1 MEEIELIREVLAQ
14 AQLKGVEGSSAAM
27 ESLVRLNTKLLN
39 VKEELDLL
47 DGKIAHG

>member
-1 MEEIELIREVLAQ
+1 MEEIELIREVLAE

-27 ESLVRLNTKLLN
+27 EALVRINNDNLRL
-39 VKEELDLL
+39 KEELDLC